1 MNDEIQKEPLD
12 DNETEL
18 YEAHPPRSGWLGRI
32 VKIFLCLLVLSAGIA
47 GASYINKTAPK
58 PGKRPPQKTAPLV
71 RTQVVQPSTEQITV
85 YAMGTV
91 IPARQIVLK
100 SRVSGEIISVHPEF
114 TEGGFLKKGDKVL
127 QIDPEDYRLA
137 IEQKKSQVADAEYA
151 FKLELGRQDVAK
163 REWELLNSERPNKEK
178 DAELALRKPHL
189 DKAKADLVAA
199 KAELRQAQLAL
210 SRTTVLSPFNAVIR
224 EKNVDLG
231 SQVSAQDQL
240 AELVGT
246 DEYWIQASVSLDRLK
261 WITVPAKDDE
271 YGSRVRIRFGNGFQ
285 TAYEL
290 TGRVV
295 RLLSDLETD
304 GRMARL
310 LVAVKDPL
318 GLKKKKNHQPPLLIG
333 DFVHVEIQGV
343 QLKDVYC
350 IPRIALRDNSNI
362 WIVQDDEVLR
372 IRRADIIWRDID
384 TVLLK
389 EGLSSN
395 ENLIISDIQSPVD
408 GMRVR
413 IEQTNSNV
421 PAGKDLKKRER
432 T

>member
-1 MNDEIQKEPLD
+1 MKDDIQTEPWDYNGTDLS
-12 DNETEL
+12 ETQ
-18 YEAHPPRSGWLGRI
+18 PPRSGWLGRI
-32 VKIFLCLLVLSAGIA
+32 VKILLCLLVLSAGIA

-58 PGKRPPQKTAPLV
+58 PSKRPPQKTAPLV

-91 IPARQIVLK
+91 IPARRIVLK
-100 SRVSGEIISVHPEF
+100 SRVSGEIISIHPEF
-114 TEGGFLKKGDKVL
+114 IEGGFLKKGDKVL

-137 IEQKKSQVADAEYA
+137 IEQKKSQVADGEYA
-151 FKLELGRQDVAK
+151 LKLELGRQDVAK
-163 REWELLNSERPNKEK
+163 REWDLLNRERPNKET

-199 KAELRQAQLAL
+199 QAELRQAQLAL
-210 SRTTVLSPFNAVIR
+210 SRTTVRVPFNAVIR

-246 DEYWIQASVSLDRLK
+246 DEYWIQASVSLERLK
-261 WITVPAKDDE
+261 WITVPVKDGAQ
-271 YGSRVRIRFGNGFQ
+271 GSLVRVRYGNGSQ
-285 TAYEL
+285 SAYEL

-318 GLKKKKNHQPPLLIG
+318 GLKKNENHQPPLLIG

-343 QLKDVYC
+343 QLKNVYR
-350 IPRIALRDNSNI
+350 IPRIALRDNSKI
-362 WIVQDDEVLR
+362 WTVRDDGMLR
-372 IRRADIIWRDID
+372 IRQAHILWRDTG

-389 EGLSSN
+389 EGLSSK
-395 ENLIISDIQSPVD
+395 ERLIISDIQSPVD
-408 GMRVR
+408 GMPVR
-413 IEQTNSNV
+413 IEQTSSMV
-421 PAGKDLKKRER
+421 PAGEDLKKQER
-432 T
+432 S